1 MGNKWTIRS
10 ASLAA
15 TLGAAVALAPPL
27 RAEITD
33 CREITALPW
42 TITNRGVYCLL
53 HNLATADATGTAI
66 TINADDVTIDL
77 NGHKLEGTAGMTTL
91 AVGIGSVAHSNIT
104 IRNGTIRG
112 FATGIQLTDF
122 ADVAFG
128 NLVEDI
134 KADRNTS
141 TGLFVAGRGSIVRR
155 NQVLA
160 TGGSPVPGLDRT
172 TAIAVNAPG
181 GLVSG
186 NLVEGTVSGSPD
198 FWNIHAT
205 RSDGATIEG
214 NQIENKTL
222 SALYD
227 FGIIIPFSR
236 NVLVVNNR
244 IVNTHEA
251 VTYSSGGTGKFRDN
265 LTSGVTT
272 PFPAVAGAID
282 AGNNN

>member
-1 MGNKWTIRS
+1 VGNKWTIRTV
-10 ASLAA
+10 SLAA
-15 TLGAAVALAPPL
+15 VLGAAMALAPPL
-27 RAEITD
+27 RAEIAD
-33 CREITALPW
+33 CREIAALPA

-53 HNLATADATGTAI
+53 HNLATAAASGIAI
-66 TINADDVTIDL
+66 TINADDVIIDL
-77 NGHKLEGTAGMTTL
+77 NGHKLEGTAGLATL
-91 AVGIGSVAHSNIT
+91 AIGIGSVDHSNIA

-112 FATGIQLTDF
+112 FVTGIQLTDF
-122 ADVAFG
+122 TDVAFG

-134 KADRNTS
+134 KADRNTN
-141 TGLFVAGRGSIVRR
+141 TGIFVGGRGSIVRK

-160 TGGSPVPGLDRT
+160 TGGSTAPGYDRPT
-172 TAIAVNAPG
+172 GIAVNAPG

-186 NLVEGTVSGSPD
+186 NLVQGTFSGTDD

-222 SALYD
+222 SATYD
-227 FGIIIPFSR
+227 FGIIIPFSH

-244 IVNTHEA
+244 FANTHEA

-272 PFPAVAGAID
+272 PYPAAAGVID